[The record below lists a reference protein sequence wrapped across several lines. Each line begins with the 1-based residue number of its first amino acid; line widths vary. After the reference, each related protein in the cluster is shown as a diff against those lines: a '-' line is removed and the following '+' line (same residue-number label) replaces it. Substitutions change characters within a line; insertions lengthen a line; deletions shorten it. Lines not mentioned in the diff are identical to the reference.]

1 MALSSLGSFMCGTWL
16 WCFAQA
22 EAIRLLEEVGALKDA
37 LQAAGDEQAEL
48 QHRLQQATERAESAA
63 AAHQGEVRA
72 LQEEKAAVEAEC
84 REARES
90 AEAANAALQARP
102 PYPWKLSDPAQHPDT
117 LYQPKKFA

>member
-72 LQEEKAAVEAEC
+72 LAGGEGRGGGGVPGSQRERGGGQRGAAGAAPISLEAI
-84 REARES
+84 
-90 AEAANAALQARP
+90 RP
-102 PYPWKLSDPAQHPDT
+102 CPAP
-117 LYQPKKFA
+117 